1 MSARVLGGVEVA
13 SDLVDAVAE
22 SARRCPYRPA
32 TVHNQVAMTYREL
45 DMRIRATARALGP
58 SPGVVGVL
66 TSRSPDTIVALL
78 GVLTA
83 GGTYCPIDP
92 GYPAERLHTMIAAA
106 GIRTVL
112 ATGPMPAMPP
122 DLALL
127 RLPADVALLRLPGD
141 GPDPAPF
148 AVIDTDAPAYL
159 LFTSGSTG
167 EPKPVIT
174 SRPAIAIATS
184 ALGVLFGIT
193 PQDRVLQFAS
203 LSWDTCLEEILPTL
217 TCAATLVFDD
227 EAYTG
232 SFPRFLRMLER
243 EQITVLDL
251 PTAFWHEFVRY
262 LAESMATLSSSV
274 RLMIIGG
281 EAVDQARLDDWR
293 ALPTSH
299 VRLLNTYGCTETTLI
314 THAADL
320 ADGDGIPIG
329 LALPHVREHLS
340 SEGELLVGGA
350 AIATGYLGR
359 VGETLT
365 RFVDLPDGRYFRTG
379 DKVRRGDDGE
389 LFHLGR
395 LDHEVKIRG
404 VRVDPA
410 EVEAHLTQH
419 PAVSAAAVTSVRRAG
434 RTTMLGYVVA
444 DGDSDFRAWLRERV
458 PEHLVPSRITVVPEL
473 VRTASGKTNR
483 AATHRRY
490 PPTED

>member
-1 MSARVLGGVEVA
+1 MGATVLGGVEVA
-13 SDLVDAVAE
+13 RDVLDAVAD
-22 SARRCPYRPA
+22 ATRRCPHRPA
-32 TVHNQVAMTYREL
+32 IVHNRVALTYREL

-58 SPGVVGVL
+58 APGVVGVL
-66 TSRSPDTIVALL
+66 TNRSPDTVVGLL

-92 GYPAERLHTMIAAA
+92 GYPPERVQAMIAAG

-112 ATGPMPAMPP
+112 ATGTIRAMPAE
-122 DLALL
+122 
-127 RLPADVALLRLPGD
+127 VALLRLPGD

-167 EPKPVIT
+167 DPLPVVT

-184 ALGVLFGIT
+184 ALRLLFGIT
-193 PQDRVLQFAS
+193 SRDRVLQFAS
-203 LSWDTCLEEILPTL
+203 LSWDTSLEEILPTL
-217 TCAATLVFDD
+217 TSAATLVFDD

-251 PTAFWHEFVRY
+251 PTAFWHELVRY
-262 LAESMATLSSSV
+262 LAECKAAMPPAL
-274 RLMIIGG
+274 RLLIIGG
-281 EAVDQARLDDWR
+281 EAVDRARLDDWQG
-293 ALPTSH
+293 LPTRH

-320 ADGDGIPIG
+320 SGGDAIPIG
-329 LALPHVREHLS
+329 RALPHVREHING
-340 SEGELLVGGA
+340 EGELLVGGP
-350 AIATGYLGR
+350 AIARGYLDGA
-359 VGETLT
+359 GKTLA
-365 RFVDLPDGRYFRTG
+365 RFVELPEGRYFRTG

-404 VRVDPA
+404 IRVDPA

-419 PAVSAAAVTSVRRAG
+419 PAVSAAAVTAVRRTG

-444 DGDSDFRAWLRERV
+444 DGDVDLRAWLRERV
-458 PEHLVPSRITVVPEL
+458 PEHLVPSRIIVVPDL
-473 VRTASGKTNR
+473 VRTGSGKTDR
-483 AATHRRY
+483 SGTHRRY
-490 PPTED
+490 APEEEVQ

>member
-1 MSARVLGGVEVA
+1 MGARVLGGLEVA
-13 SDLVDAVAE
+13 RDVVAAVAE

-32 TVHNQVAMTYREL
+32 TVHNRVALTYREL

-66 TSRSPDTIVALL
+66 TSRSPDTIAGLL

-112 ATGPMPAMPP
+112 ATGPTPAM
-122 DLALL
+122 
-127 RLPADVALLRLPGD
+127 PADVALLRLSGD

-167 EPKPVIT
+167 EPKLVVT

-184 ALGVLFGIT
+184 ALSVLFGIT

-217 TCAATLVFDD
+217 TSAATLVFDD
-227 EAYTG
+227 QAYTG

-251 PTAFWHEFVRY
+251 PTAYWHEFVRY
-262 LAESMATLSSSV
+262 LAEWRVTVPPSV

-281 EAVDQARLDDWR
+281 EAVEQARLDDWR
-293 ALPTSH
+293 ALPTGH

-320 ADGDGIPIG
+320 AGGNGIPIG
-329 LALPHVREHLS
+329 RALPHVREHIS
-340 SEGELLVGGA
+340 SEGELLVGGP
-350 AIATGYLGR
+350 AIATGYLDR
-359 VGETLT
+359 VDETLT
-365 RFVDLPDGRYFRTG
+365 RFVDLPEGRYFRTG
-379 DKVRRGDDGE
+379 DKVRRGDNGE

-419 PAVSAAAVTSVRRAG
+419 PAVSAAAVTAVRRAG

-444 DGDSDFRAWLRERV
+444 DCDSDLRAWLRERV

-473 VRTASGKTNR
+473 VRTASGKTDR

-490 PPTED
+490 ASTEDWS